1 MDKGNHSVYSL
12 NYHLILV
19 VKYRKKVI
27 DDEISENLKEIF
39 IKYRELYE
47 VKLLEWEHDKD
58 HIHML
63 IKTTPKI
70 TLSKFIGNFKSY
82 SSRAVK
88 TKFPRIKKVLWKSA
102 FWSGSYCIASYG
114 GAPLEIIKS
123 YIRNQGGD

>member
-12 NYHLILV
+12 NYHLIFV

-39 IKYRELYE
+39 IKYGGLHE

-58 HIHML
+58 HTHAL
-63 IKTTPKI
+63 IKTTLKI

-82 SSRAVK
+82 SSRVVK
-88 TKFPRIKKVLWKSA
+88 TKFPRIKRYYGNQL
-102 FWSGSYCIASYG
+102 SGQGRIASY
-114 GAPLEIIKS
+114 PVETHH
-123 YIRNQGGD
+123 

>member
-1 MDKGNHSVYSL
+1 MNKGNHPVYSL

-39 IKYRELYE
+39 IKYGKLHE

-63 IKTTPKI
+63 IKTTHKI

-82 SSRAVK
+82 SSRVVK
-88 TKFPRIKKVLWKSA
+88 TKFPRIKKALWKSA
-102 FWSGSYCIASYG
+102 FWSGSYCIVSCG

>member
-1 MDKGNHSVYSL
+1 MWSYLNLREYPKFYNLGMNH
-12 NYHLILV
+12 NLILV

-39 IKYRELYE
+39 IKYGELHE

-82 SSRAVK
+82 PSRAVK
-88 TKFPRIKKVLWKSA
+88 TKFPRIKRYYGSQ
-102 FWSGSYCIASYG
+102 FSGQGHIASYPVE
-114 GAPLEIIKS
+114 AHH
-123 YIRNQGGD
+123 